1 MQQSAKDPP
10 PVREYSRDEIH
21 GRLDD
26 PQLVIANALPR
37 AAYAEAR
44 IPGSISL
51 PLAEIPAHAG
61 EILPDLKQ
69 ETAVYCGGPT

>member
-1 MQQSAKDPP
+1 MQPSAKDTL
-10 PVREYSRDEIH
+10 PVREYSRVEIL
-21 GRLDD
+21 RRFED

-37 AAYAEAR
+37 AAYEEAR

-51 PLAEIPAHAG
+51 PLADIDAHAR
-61 EILPDLKQ
+61 EILPDLER